1 MSNEN
6 NTFEKVYDPKTTEA
20 RLYQKWVDNGYFT
33 AHIDK
38 AKESYTIV
46 IPPPNI
52 TGQLHMGHA
61 LDNTLQDILAR
72 WKRMQGY
79 STLWLPGTDHAS
91 IATEVKIIEMLAKE
105 GVTKY
110 DLGRERFLERAW
122 EWKKEYGGRITKQLR
137 MLGSSLDWTRE
148 RFTMDEGCNKAVRH
162 VFVSL
167 YNKGLIY
174 RGERITNWCC
184 ECNTALSDAEVEY
197 QEDPGFFWHI
207 KYPIKDSDEFIT
219 IATTRPETMLGD
231 TAVAVHPEDERYT
244 HLVGKSIIL
253 PLVNK
258 EIPIIADEYVDKE
271 FGTGVVKITPAHDPN
286 DFEVGVRHDLPI
298 IKVMNDDGTMNKF
311 AGKYEGMDRY
321 EARKLIVEDLEK
333 LGLLIKIEPH
343 THNVGHCYR
352 CHTTVE
358 PMVSTQWFVKMK
370 PLAEPAIEAVRN
382 KETVFVPERF
392 DKIYF
397 NWMENIRDWCIS
409 RQLWWGHRIPA
420 WYCQDCGEVIVSE
433 DTPTVCP
440 KCGSVHLKQDEDV
453 LDTWFSSALW
463 PFSTLGWPEKT
474 DDLDYFFPTST
485 LVTGYDIIF
494 FWVARMIFSSIENMG
509 QVPFKHV
516 LIHGLVR
523 DDQGRKMSK
532 SLGNGVDP
540 IEVIDSFGADALR
553 FSLVAG
559 TTPGND
565 MRYYDSKVRAYRDF
579 ANKIWNA
586 SRFIVMN
593 LDNAPFEKPDD
604 SMLTADDKWIMSRL
618 NSVVEEVT
626 NNMENFDLGVAAL
639 KIYDFIWTEFCDW
652 YIELTKIRLYSDD
665 IKQRSAAIYTLV
677 TTLTKAL
684 KLLHPFMPFITEE
697 IWLHLPHVD
706 SDLDKETIM
715 LTDWPKYDEALNA
728 PQAEEQ
734 MNIVMDI
741 IRATRNL
748 RAEMNIKNSKK
759 LDMILCYTTGKLID
773 TLEGGRI
780 YVEKFANT
788 ENLTITN
795 TAEGIPANAKAVNV
809 GTVVAYFPI
818 DELVDFTAELARL
831 EEERKVAQSELDRA
845 NGKLSNDKFVSKAPA
860 NLVEQEKAKVLK
872 YTEAL
877 ASIDQQIEAVKAMM

>member
-1 MSNEN
+1 MDIMDK
-6 NTFEKVYDPKTTEA
+6 TYDPKKTEA
-20 RLYQKWVDNGYFT
+20 RIYQQWIDDGCFT

-38 AKESYTIV
+38 TKKPCTIV

-72 WKRMQGY
+72 FKRMQGY
-79 STLWLPGTDHAS
+79 SMLWLPGTDHAS
-91 IATEVKIIEMLAKE
+91 IATEVKIVDMLAKE
-105 GVTKY
+105 GVSKY
-110 DLGRERFLERAW
+110 DLGREKFLERAW
-122 EWKKEYGGRITKQLR
+122 EWKNEYGGRITKQLR

-148 RFTMDEGCNKAVRH
+148 RFTMDEGCNKAVKH

-207 KYPIKDSDEFIT
+207 KYPIANSDSFIA

-231 TAVAVHPEDERYT
+231 TALAVNPNDERYKD
-244 HLVGKSIIL
+244 LVGKTVIL

-258 EIPIIADEYVDKE
+258 EIPIIADEYVDME

-286 DFEVGVRHDLPI
+286 DFEVGQRHSLPI
-298 IKVMNDDGTMNKF
+298 IKVLNDDGTMNKN
-311 AGKYEGMDRY
+311 AGKYAGMDRY
-321 EARKLIVEDLEK
+321 EARKAIVEDLQKE
-333 LGLLIKIEPH
+333 GFLIKIEPH

-370 PLAEPAIEAVRN
+370 PLAEPAIKAV
-382 KETVFVPERF
+382 KDGETVFIPERF

-397 NWMENIRDWCIS
+397 NWMENIKDWCIS

-420 WYCQDCGEVIVSE
+420 WYCRDCGEVIVSE
-433 DTPTVCP
+433 DTPTECP
-440 KCGSVHLKQDEDV
+440 KCHCHELKQDDDV

-474 DDLDYFFPTST
+474 ADLDYFFPTFA

-509 QVPFKHV
+509 RVPFKYV

-540 IEVIDSFGADALR
+540 IEVINNFGADALR

-586 SRFIVMN
+586 SRFIIMN
-593 LDNAPFEKPDD
+593 LENAPFEKPDET
-604 SMLTADDKWIMSRL
+604 SYTPDDKWIMSRI
-618 NSVVEEVT
+618 NAVTEEVT
-626 NNMENFDLGVAAL
+626 SNMEKFELGIAAL
-639 KIYDFIWTEFCDW
+639 KLYDFIWTEFCDW

-665 IKQRSAAIYTLV
+665 MTQRKTALYTLV

-697 IWLHLPHVD
+697 IWQHLPHED
-706 SDLDKETIM
+706 ATKKTIM
-715 LTDWPKYDEALNA
+715 LTQWPTADEALNN
-728 PQAEEQ
+728 PEAEAQ
-734 MNIVMDI
+734 MNEIMDI
-741 IRATRNL
+741 IRAVRNL
-748 RAEMNIKNSKK
+748 RADMNVKNSKK
-759 LDMILCYTTGKLID
+759 LDMIIFDGTGKSIER
-773 TLEGGRI
+773 LENGRI
-780 YVEKFANT
+780 YIERFANT
-788 ENLTITN
+788 ESLKITDSK
-795 TAEGIPANAKAVNV
+795 EGIPTNAKTIPV
-809 GTVVAYFPI
+809 GTLTLYIPI
-818 DELVDFTAELARL
+818 EDLVDFSAELERL
-831 EEERKVAQSELDRA
+831 NAEKMTAVAELERAQ
-845 NGKLSNDKFVSKAPA
+845 NKLSNESFVSKAPA
-860 NLVEQEKAKVLK
+860 ALVEKEKEKVHK
-872 YTEAL
+872 YSETI
-877 ASIDQQIEAVKAMM
+877 ASIEQQINAVKNLM